1 MKKYTSKEIKEF
13 IAKPLFDE
21 NIILKKDSNYPKVSI
36 ITPSYNQGNF
46 IEETIL
52 STKNQDYPNIEHIII
67 DGGSTDKTLDIIKKY
82 EGTYNIRW
90 ISEKDEGQADA
101 VNKGFNIA
109 RGEIIGW
116 LNSDDIYVYK
126 DVIKNVVNAF
136 QLHPEADLIYGDVII
151 INKENIIRRVY
162 PIFDFNYKKL
172 LRYDFIAQPSLFFRR
187 EVIKKNKLRKELNY
201 AMDYEFWLRLAKK
214 YKFLYINKIIAA
226 DRNHAQRK
234 NLPSH
239 SGVFEEKRSILKNYR
254 FQRESKLASFINWTR
269 DRITVRWGRIRG
281 IKPMLNLY
289 NKESKE
295 NFTIKL
301 KLRSKLQT
309 LCSQLFKK
317 HSEQL

>member
-1 MKKYTSKEIKEF
+1 MKNYTSREIKAF
-13 IAKPLFDE
+13 VSKPLFDE

-46 IEETIL
+46 IEDTIL
-52 STKNQDYPNIEHIII
+52 SIKNQDYPNIEHIII

-90 ISEKDEGQADA
+90 ISEKDEGQSDA
-101 VNKGFNIA
+101 INKGFNIA

-116 LNSDDIYVYK
+116 LNSDDIYVFK
-126 DVIKNVVNAF
+126 DAIKSVVNVF
-136 QLHPEADLIYGDVII
+136 QLHPEVDLIYGDVIT
-151 INKENIIRRVY
+151 INKENIIKRVS
-162 PIFDFNYKKL
+162 PLFDFNYKIL
-172 LRYDFIAQPSLFFRR
+172 LRYDFIAQPSLFFRS
-187 EVIKKNKLRKELNY
+187 EVIKKNKLKKELNY
-201 AMDYEFWLRLAKK
+201 AMDYEFWLRLARK

-239 SGVFEEKRSILKNYR
+239 YGVLEEKRSVLKNYSY
-254 FQRESKLASFINWTR
+254 QRESKPVSFINWIR
-269 DRITVRWGRIRG
+269 DRMTVRWGRIRG
-281 IKPMLNLY
+281 IRSMVNLY

-301 KLRSKLQT
+301 KLRPKLQT
-309 LCSQLFKK
+309 LYSQLFKK
-317 HSEQL
+317 NSQLL

>member
-1 MKKYTSKEIKEF
+1 MNKEL
-13 IAKPLFDE
+13 PL
-21 NIILKKDSNYPKVSI
+21 VSI
-36 ITPSYNQGNF
+36 ITPSYNQGRF
-46 IEETIL
+46 IEDTIL
-52 STKNQDYPNIEHIII
+52 SVKNQNYLNIEHIIV
-67 DGGSTDKTLDIIKKY
+67 DGGSNDNTLEILKKY
-82 EGTYNIRW
+82 EGIYNMRW

-101 VNKGFNIA
+101 INKGFNIA

-116 LNSDDIYVYK
+116 LNSDDIYVFK
-126 DVIKNVVNAF
+126 DAIRNMVNAF

-151 INKENIIRRVY
+151 MNKESIIKRVS

-172 LRYDFIAQPSLFFRR
+172 LRNDFIAQSALFFRR

-214 YKFLYINKIIAA
+214 YKFLYINRIITA
-226 DRNHAQRK
+226 DRNHSQRK
-234 NLPSH
+234 SLSSN
-239 SGVFEEKRSILKNYR
+239 SGIFEEKRSILKDYR
-254 FQRESKLASFINWTR
+254 FQRESKLAFFINWIR
-269 DRITVRWGRIRG
+269 DRITIRWGRIRG

-317 HSEQL
+317 HTEQL